1 MTNENNTEEDP
12 IDVLVDC
19 SMQDL
24 AILDYIFDDSDADY
38 KNNFKSKIE
47 DEDASNLSF
56 DADDLREWI
65 EEDGD
70 DDNEHLTDF
79 EPIQVVSSKA
89 DQASD
94 SDNDTPANKAI
105 KNHPFRNKL
114 IESLKKLESSM
125 RKTELSRRQIL
136 RHKNQTRAM
145 MSAMK
150 LHKRRSLSI
159 KSDQT
164 RRRLS
169 DFAPQ
174 VTHSEYR
181 KRSSL
186 TYKLEDPTSFK
197 KRSSLTCDY
206 EDSRQRLSFL
216 IGNSSPKGFNAL
228 TA

>member
-1 MTNENNTEEDP
+1 MTNENNEEDP

-19 SMQDL
+19 SMKDL
-24 AILDYIFDDSDADY
+24 AILDYVFDDKDLDNSFEK
-38 KNNFKSKIE
+38 KNE

-65 EEDGD
+65 EEDAD
-70 DDNEHLTDF
+70 DEHENLTINL
-79 EPIQVVSSKA
+79 EPIQIVSSKA
-89 DQASD
+89 IGQND
-94 SDNDTPANKAI
+94 SENATNKAI
-105 KNHPFRNKL
+105 KQHPFRNKL

-136 RHKNQTRAM
+136 RHKNQTRTM
-145 MSAMK
+145 MSSMK

-174 VTHSEYR
+174 VTHSSYR

-186 TYKLEDPTSFK
+186 TYELDELKGFT
-197 KRSSLTCDY
+197 KRSSLTCDW
-206 EDSRQRLSFL
+206 EDSRQRLSSL
-216 IGNSSPKGFNAL
+216 IGSSSPKGFNAL
-228 TA
+228 SA